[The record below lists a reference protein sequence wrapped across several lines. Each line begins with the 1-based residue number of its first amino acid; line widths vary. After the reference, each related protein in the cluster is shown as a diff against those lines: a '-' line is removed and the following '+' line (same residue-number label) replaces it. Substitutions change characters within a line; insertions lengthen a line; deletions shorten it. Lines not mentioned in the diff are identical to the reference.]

1 MDSYEF
7 DDSIL
12 NTWWLVRQ
20 ARESM
25 YKAVSA
31 SLARYQC
38 TIEQFEVL
46 IMISRQPGGVTLGE
60 LARWL
65 AREKHSAAGLLSRA
79 EKAGLIFREKPEG
92 CKHYIYRLTAKG
104 EKVMEEAW
112 PVVKD
117 IMGEMGQR
125 FSEDELREIRR
136 YMKLLRDMYLER
148 LLGVRNP
155 VLI

>member
-1 MDSYEF
+1 MAAYEF
-7 DDSIL
+7 DDSIM

-31 SLARYQC
+31 SLTRYQC

-46 IMISRQPGGVTLGE
+46 IIISRQPAGVTLSE

-79 EKAGLIFREKPEG
+79 EKAGLICRERPEG
-92 CKHYIYRLTAKG
+92 CKHYIYRITAKG
-104 EKVMEEAW
+104 EQVLEEVW

-117 IMGEMGQR
+117 IIGDMGKR

-136 YMKLLRDMYLER
+136 YMKLLRDMYFER
-148 LLGVRNP
+148 LLGARNSVP
-155 VLI
+155 A

>member
-1 MDSYEF
+1 MPSYEF
-7 DDSIL
+7 EDSIL

-31 SLARYQC
+31 SLTRYQC

-46 IMISRQPGGVTLGE
+46 ILIGRQPAGVTLSE

-65 AREKHSAAGLLSRA
+65 AREKHSAAGLLGRA

-92 CKHYIYRLTAKG
+92 CRHYLYRLTAKG
-104 EKVMEEAW
+104 ERVLEETW

-117 IMGEMGQR
+117 VIGEMGQR
-125 FSEDELREIRR
+125 FSEDELQQIGR
-136 YMKLLRDMYLER
+136 YMKLLRDMYSER
-148 LLGVRNP
+148 LLGVRNSIP
-155 VLI
+155 I